1 MTFLLVLCAHARC
14 GRSPI
19 GLVVVTAADRAAATF
34 AAWEQALYK
43 KKALTFCQS
52 LLLIY
57 ARTKRLPPQRE
68 LSAASLTEDNPHLA
82 RPRRLYQPPWTQP
95 TRKEPRPR
103 SGGTKPEA
111 TYPTERQPLFGSG
124 GLGERRFSQRS
135 GLSPRVSPTPTPHV
149 RGGSVSRRGL
159 NQLAKNRAHAQAEP
173 SQKQRTPPNASRSSG
188 VGGWGRGASLRE
200 AASPPESPPP
210 LTSHVRGGSVSRR
223 GLNQL
228 ARNRAHAQAE
238 PSQKQR
244 TPPNASRSSGVGV
257 WGRGASLREAASPPE
272 SPQPPVSSG
281 GGPGEGLLYRE
292 AASPGVPHSLPVCTS
307 MSLWLRLP
315 R

>member
-1 MTFLLVLCAHARC
+1 MAGNRLDFSFGVVCPCELDAVSC
-14 GRSPI
+14 
-19 GLVVVTAADRAAATF
+19 GLVMVTAADRAAATF

-52 LLLIY
+52 LLLVY
-57 ARTKRLPPQRE
+57 ARTKRLPPQRA

-82 RPRRLYQPPWTQP
+82 RPRRLCQPPWTQP

-111 TYPTERQPLFGSG
+111 TYPAQRQPLFGRE

-135 GLSPRVSPTPTPHV
+135 GLSPRVSPT
-149 RGGSVSRRGL
+149 
-159 NQLAKNRAHAQAEP
+159 
-173 SQKQRTPPNASRSSG
+173 
-188 VGGWGRGASLRE
+188 
-200 AASPPESPPP
+200 

-244 TPPNASRSSGVGV
+244 TPPNASRSSGERG

-272 SPQPPVSSG
+272 SPQPSPRTSAAALSAAVDSTNSQGTAPTLRRNQARSNVLRRTPAALRERGSG
-281 GGPGEGLLYRE
+281 GEALLSEKR
-292 AASPGVPHSLPVCTS
+292 PLPQSLPNPQ
-307 MSLWLRLP
+307 SLREVARGRGFSIEKP
-315 R
+315 PPPEFPTPSPYAHQ

>member
-1 MTFLLVLCAHARC
+1 M
-14 GRSPI
+14 
-19 GLVVVTAADRAAATF
+19 VTAADRAAATF

-82 RPRRLYQPPWTQP
+82 RPRRLCQPPWTQP
-95 TRKEPRPR
+95 THKEPRPR

-111 TYPTERQPLFGSG
+111 TYPAQRQTLFGRR

-135 GLSPRVSPTPTPHV
+135 GLSPRVSPT
-149 RGGSVSRRGL
+149 
-159 NQLAKNRAHAQAEP
+159 
-173 SQKQRTPPNASRSSG
+173 
-188 VGGWGRGASLRE
+188 
-200 AASPPESPPP
+200 

-228 ARNRAHAQAE
+228 TRNRAHAQAE

-244 TPPNASRSSGVGV
+244 TPPNASRSSGEGGLGERRFSQRSGLSPRVSPPPSLF
-257 WGRGASLREAASPPE
+257 GRGTGGGASL
-272 SPQPPVSSG
+272 
-281 GGPGEGLLYRE
+281 
-292 AASPGVPHSLPVCTS
+292 
-307 MSLWLRLP
+307 
-315 R
+315 